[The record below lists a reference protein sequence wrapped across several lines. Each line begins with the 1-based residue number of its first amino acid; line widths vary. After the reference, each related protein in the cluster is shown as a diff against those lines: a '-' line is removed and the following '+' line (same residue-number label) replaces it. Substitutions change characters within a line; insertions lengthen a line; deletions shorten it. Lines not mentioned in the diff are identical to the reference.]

1 MRCALRVMV
10 LLCSPRSCTVFD
22 SASMRLLKLGAA
34 ALNVMNDK
42 AVVVWAMSNRA
53 MVKVVSQKAVPS
65 PRIVAARCSSCS

>member
-1 MRCALRVMV
+1 
-10 LLCSPRSCTVFD
+10 
-22 SASMRLLKLGAA
+22 MRLLKLGAA